1 MFGYSWF
8 STTEQSLITRLHY
21 YDEDNLHLSL
31 KMYASVTD
39 NVIDTVFGNFMG
51 RSGIRQGA
59 KKYISNEELN

>member
-21 YDEDNLHLSL
+21 SDEDHDHLAL

-39 NVIDTVFGNFMG
+39 NVIETASGNF
-51 RSGIRQGA
+51 IP
-59 KKYISNEELN
+59 L